1 MFKGLLRAL
10 GLDPNDRIIARYSDK
25 ADEITALGQ
34 GAEKLSDNDLIASKG
49 FFQER
54 LHDGETLDGILPE
67 VFARVREVSRRTL
80 GMSHFDEQLIGGIAL
95 HEHKIAEMKT
105 GEGKTLVATLAV
117 VLNAI
122 EGKGVH
128 IVTVNDYLAKRD
140 AEWMSPIYNGMGLSV
155 GVIAPFM
162 DPAERRNA
170 YKADITYGTNSEFG
184 FDYLRDN
191 MAHSIENQ
199 VQRGHNF
206 CIVDEVDSILIDEA
220 RTPLIISGPSVDS
233 IEPYKRADTVARALR
248 KDVDFEV
255 DEKDRNVALTEEGI
269 AHCES
274 VLKLPELFTDYAN
287 TELAHKITQSLKAHH
302 LFQRD
307 IHYVVKDG
315 EIVIVDEFTG
325 RLMVGRRY
333 SEGLHQA
340 IEAKERV
347 RIGRENQTLAT
358 ITLQNYFRLYD
369 KLSGMTGTAL
379 TEAEEFKEIYGL
391 EVVTIPTHLPMIRQ
405 DNPDVIF
412 RTKHEKF
419 SAAADE
425 IEESYKK
432 GQPVLVGTSSIENSE
447 RMSKLLKAR
456 RVPHNVLNAKVHE
469 REAAIVAQAGRLG
482 AVTVATNMAGRGTD
496 IVLGGNYEFMTKE
509 EAAKRGIEHASSEY
523 EELLRNFKEQCAQEH
538 GKVVELG
545 GLRIVGVE
553 RHESRRI
560 DNQLRGRSGR
570 QGDPGE
576 SRFYVALDDDLL
588 RLFGGER
595 VQGIMTKLGMEEGE
609 SIEHS
614 LLSKTI
620 ESAQKKVESMHFD
633 IRKQLLAYDNVMN
646 KQREAVYKER
656 EAIISDDDIRE
667 RTWNVLDDTLTSAAD
682 PERIFANPD
691 EPDIH
696 SAELRLK
703 ALFWPGI
710 EAPLKEVSVPEEL
723 EEATELMRSALRARF
738 DKKASELGDET
749 STALFR
755 YILLQALDSC
765 WMEHLL
771 GMDELRR
778 GIGLRAIGQKDPLV
792 EYQFES
798 FNLFQQML
806 QSVRE
811 KVTEYALRVTVVT
824 EDRSRRQTMR
834 EGREMLLP
842 GSGELT
848 PEQEAARHAGEAKPE
863 PIHRGPKIG
872 RNAPCPCGSGKKYK
886 HCHGREQ
893 GAQGQ
898 ES

>member
-1 MFKGLLRAL
+1 MIKGLLKAL

-25 ADEITALGQ
+25 ADEINALGED
-34 GAEKLSDNDLIASKG
+34 AECLSDDELKASRD
-49 FFQER
+49 FFRGCLNE
-54 LHDGETLDGILPE
+54 GETLDDILPG
-67 VFARVREVSRRTL
+67 VFARVREASRRTL

-128 IVTVNDYLAKRD
+128 VVTVNDYLARRD

-162 DPAERRNA
+162 NPEERVRA

-191 MAHSIENQ
+191 MAHSAQNH

-220 RTPLIISGPSVDS
+220 RTPLIISGQSEDS
-233 IEPYKRADTVARALR
+233 IEPYRRADAVARALR

-255 DEKDRNVALTEEGI
+255 DEKERNVALTEAGI

-274 VLKLPELFTDYAN
+274 ILKLPELFTDYAN
-287 TELAHKITQSLKAHH
+287 TELAHKITQSLKAHN

-347 RIGRENQTLAT
+347 RIGRENQTLET

-419 SAAADE
+419 GAAADE

-447 RMSKLLKAR
+447 RMSKILKAR
-456 RVPHNVLNAKVHE
+456 RIPHSVLNAKVHE
-469 REAAIVAQAGRLG
+469 REAAIVAKAGRLG

-496 IVLGGNYEFMTKE
+496 IVLGGNSDFMAKE
-509 EAAKRGIEHASSEY
+509 EAAKREIGPDAPEY
-523 EELLRNFKEQCAQEH
+523 EELLSGFKETCGQEH
-538 GKVVELG
+538 GRVVELG

-609 SIEHS
+609 SIEHP

-646 KQREAVYKER
+646 KQREAVYNER
-656 EAIISDDDIRE
+656 EAIIQASDIPE
-667 RTWNVLDDTLTSAAD
+667 RTWNVLDDTLASAAD
-682 PERIFANPD
+682 PEKIFANPD

-710 EAPLKEVSVPEEL
+710 ETPLKEVSVPDDL
-723 EEATELMRSALRARF
+723 AAATEKMRAALRARF
-738 DKKASELGDET
+738 EKKISELGDET
-749 STALFR
+749 STGLFR
-755 YILLQALDSC
+755 YILLESLDSS
-765 WMEHLL
+765 WREHLL

-798 FNLFQQML
+798 FNLFQEML
-806 QSVRE
+806 QNVRE

-824 EDRSRRQTMR
+824 EDRTKRRATR
-834 EGREMLLP
+834 EGREMMLP
-842 GSGELT
+842 GGGLT
-848 PEQEAARHAGEAKPE
+848 PEEEVARHAGESKPA
-863 PIHRGPKIG
+863 PIHKGPKIG

-886 HCHGREQ
+886 HCHGRDQE
-893 GAQGQ
+893 AQ
-898 ES
+898 ERE

>member
-1 MFKGLLRAL
+1 MLKGLLKAL
-10 GLDPNDRIIARYSDK
+10 GLDPNDKIIARYRDK
-25 ADEITALGQ
+25 ADEITALGPEI
-34 GAEKLSDNDLIASKG
+34 EKLTNEELAASATFYRDRIAS
-49 FFQER
+49 
-54 LHDGETLDGILPE
+54 GETLDDILPE
-67 VFARVREVSRRTL
+67 VFARVREVSERAL
-80 GMSHFDEQLIGGIAL
+80 GMSHFDEQLIGGMAL

-117 VLNAI
+117 VLNAM

-128 IVTVNDYLAKRD
+128 IVTVNDYLARRD
-140 AEWMSPIYNGMGLSV
+140 ADWMSPIYNGMGLSV

-162 DPAERRNA
+162 DQEERIKA

-191 MAHSIENQ
+191 MAHTAESQ

-220 RTPLIISGPSVDS
+220 RTPLIISGPSEDS
-233 IEPYKRADTVARALR
+233 VEPYKRADSVARALK

-255 DEKDRNVALTEEGI
+255 DEKERNVALTEAGI
-269 AHCES
+269 AHCEAI
-274 VLKLPELFTDYAN
+274 LNLPELFTDYAN
-287 TELAHKITQSLKAHH
+287 TELAHKITQSLKAHN

-307 IHYVVKDG
+307 IQYVVKDG

-358 ITLQNYFRLYD
+358 ITLQNYFRLYN

-391 EVVTIPTHLPMIRQ
+391 EVVTIPTHLPMIRR
-405 DNPDVIF
+405 DNPDLIF

-419 SAAADE
+419 GAAANE

-456 RVPHNVLNAKVHE
+456 RIPHNVLNAKVHE
-469 REAAIVAQAGRLG
+469 REAAIVAQAGRMN

-496 IVLGGNYEFMTKE
+496 IVLGGNPEFMARE
-509 EAAKRGIEHASSEY
+509 DAAKREIEIGSEEY
-523 EELLRNFKEQCAQEH
+523 AALLCGFKAACAEEH
-538 GKVVELG
+538 GKVTELG

-614 LLSKTI
+614 LLNKTI
-620 ESAQKKVESMHFD
+620 EGAQKKVESMHFD
-633 IRKQLLAYDNVMN
+633 IRKQLLSYDNVMN
-646 KQREAVYKER
+646 QQREAVYRER
-656 EAIISDDDIRE
+656 ESIIRSDDIEE
-667 RTWNVLDDTLTSAAD
+667 RTWGVLDDTLSSAAD
-682 PERIFANPD
+682 PEKIFANPD

-696 SAELRLK
+696 SAELHLK

-710 EAPLKEVSVPEEL
+710 EAPLSGVSIPSDL
-723 EEATELMRSALRARF
+723 EEASEKMRSLLRARF
-738 DKKASELGDET
+738 DKKVAELGPET
-749 STALFR
+749 SSNLFR

-765 WMEHLL
+765 WREHLL

-778 GIGLRAIGQKDPLV
+778 GIGLRAIGQKDPLI

-811 KVTEYALRVTVVT
+811 KVTEYALRVSVVT
-824 EDRSRRQTMR
+824 EDRSRRRATR
-834 EGREMLLP
+834 EGRDMLLP
-842 GSGELT
+842 VGNLT
-848 PEQEAARHAGEAKPE
+848 PEQEAARHAGESKPS
-863 PIHRGPKIG
+863 PVQKGPKIG

-886 HCHGREQ
+886 HCHGRDAEV
-893 GAQGQ
+893 
-898 ES
+898 